1 MVLLLRRKW
10 FFLIPIAVG
19 FFVLATTYWPGASH
33 PSAAFRDVT
42 CGFHADSFT
51 HERVLKFTR
60 PPMAGPDVE
69 ELQIRLQELR
79 FLVGEIDGVY
89 GPRTVASVKRFQ
101 AESGLAPT
109 GVVDIATLKKLGE
122 GSVPQWKPPAKPPRG
137 KLSIKID
144 ISTRTLAVHA
154 DGQEYYTFPVAV
166 GTPRTPTPVGN
177 FRVIDKGRWR
187 GQFGGY
193 WLGFDV
199 PWGKYG
205 IHGTNH
211 PWSIGEAMSEG
222 CLRMFNEH
230 VATLFKWINAGTPVE
245 ITGLPPG
252 RDLFKGDRGY
262 DVAIVQQKLI
272 EKGYLSGSADGY
284 FGTAT
289 FNALVRLQKANQL
302 YPDGAIGRQVYELLE
317 IKVDRE
323 QGQAASFITR

>member
-1 MVLLLRRKW
+1 MLV
-10 FFLIPIAVG
+10 AVALFTLGITHWLKVFPSGAVFRDAACCPYPEG
-19 FFVLATTYWPGASH
+19 FF
-33 PSAAFRDVT
+33 R
-42 CGFHADSFT
+42 
-51 HERVLKFTR
+51 EQELKFTR
-60 PPMAGPDVE
+60 PPMVGPEVE
-69 ELQIRLQELR
+69 EVQKRLQDLG
-79 FLVGEIDGVY
+79 FLVGEVDGVY

-109 GVVDIATLKKLGE
+109 GIVDRITLKKLGE
-122 GSVPQWKPPAKPPRG
+122 GIVPQWKPPAKPPRG

-144 ISTRTLAVHA
+144 INTRTLAVYA

-177 FRVIDKGRWR
+177 FRVTDKGKWR

-193 WLGFDV
+193 WLGFNV

-211 PWSIGEAMSEG
+211 PWTIGEAASEG

-230 VATLFKWINAGTPVE
+230 VATLYQWIKPGTPVE

-252 RDLFKGDRGY
+252 RILLKGDRGY

-289 FNALVRLQKANQL
+289 FNAVVRLQKANQL

-317 IKVDRE
+317 IEVDRE
-323 QGQAASFITR
+323 QGQAAPFAADG